1 MTLTGIFYGRDSIA
15 IAAGHRFP
23 QPLIVINMTNFF
35 KKERYWVC
43 QGQRFNEATRTAV
56 VEASASLE
64 AILIMLAS

>member
-35 KKERYWVC
+35 KGEVLVC

-64 AILIMLAS
+64 AILIMLAT